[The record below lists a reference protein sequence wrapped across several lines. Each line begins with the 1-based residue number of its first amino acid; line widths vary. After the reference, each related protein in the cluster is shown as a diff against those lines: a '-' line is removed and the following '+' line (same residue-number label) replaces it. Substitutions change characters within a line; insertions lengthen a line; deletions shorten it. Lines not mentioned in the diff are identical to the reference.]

1 MLKWL
6 QAPLILF
13 FLLTNMANSSETD
26 SAAKNNSTIDLG
38 KIIKLKNQ
46 KYLMTPPKTAKKI
59 FDDHLKKIDAECCE
73 DDYPRK
79 DEINLIKNILEDCL
93 NKNCHKKLIP
103 LYDPKKPPLKI
114 LAFKESLKLDDLIL
128 DHEKFKYDKLNE
140 NLSNKIKNKTMKGLE
155 KDEILVEFKK
165 ENENLKKTVDKMLVN
180 YQKKISKLENDN
192 KELKENFDKA
202 FNMLPAFKQK
212 KFNNN

>member
-1 MLKWL
+1 M
-6 QAPLILF
+6 
-13 FLLTNMANSSETD
+13 LTNIANASETG
-26 SAAKNNSTIDLG
+26 STAENSSTIDLG

-46 KYLMTPPKTAKKI
+46 KYLMTPPKTAKRI
-59 FDDHLKKIDAECCE
+59 FNDHLKKIESECCE
-73 DDYPRK
+73 DDYPK
-79 DEINLIKNILEDCL
+79 KNEINSIKNILEDCL

-128 DHEKFKYDKLNE
+128 DHEKFKYEKLSK
-140 NLSNKIKNKTMKGLE
+140 NLNNRIKNKDMKSLE
-155 KDEILVEFKK
+155 KDEIITEFKK

-192 KELKENFDKA
+192 KELKENFDRA
-202 FNMLPAFKQK
+202 FNMLPKSKQK

>member
-1 MLKWL
+1 M
-6 QAPLILF
+6 
-13 FLLTNMANSSETD
+13 
-26 SAAKNNSTIDLG
+26 
-38 KIIKLKNQ
+38 
-46 KYLMTPPKTAKKI
+46 
-59 FDDHLKKIDAECCE
+59 
-73 DDYPRK
+73 
-79 DEINLIKNILEDCL
+79 
-93 NKNCHKKLIP
+93 
-103 LYDPKKPPLKI
+103 
-114 LAFKESLKLDDLIL
+114 IL
-128 DHEKFKYDKLNE
+128 DHEKFKYDKLSE

-155 KDEILVEFKK
+155 KDEIIVEFKK